1 MNGVS
6 LKRPLSLIAA
16 ISAVLLILYE
26 LIQIASGQLYQETLN
41 YIDGTTLIE
50 LGIMTLVGVF
60 AFQEQ
65 LDLKAVSLTLIAGLS
80 FIFAYEAL
88 YKWSFSL
95 APFRGV
101 MPPSE
106 LRPFVVQVG
115 TAATVLT
122 GFADRLF
129 TLKKWTFVWLA
140 LFVLLWIFWL
150 LVGFPVI
157 KGELVHPR
165 VIPIDFT
172 RDMTYALNRA
182 TKGLLF
188 LTYLTF
194 FPSLRNVKD

>member
-1 MNGVS
+1 
-6 LKRPLSLIAA
+6 LI
-16 ISAVLLILYE
+16 IYE
-26 LIQIASGQLYQETLN
+26 VIQIASGELYQETLN
-41 YIDGTTLIE
+41 FVDGTTLIE
-50 LGIMTLVGVF
+50 LGIMALVGVF
-60 AFQEQ
+60 ALREQ
-65 LDLKAVSLTLIAGLS
+65 TDLKAVSLTLISGLS

-95 APFRGV
+95 VPFRGT

-106 LRPFVVQVG
+106 LRQLIIQLG

-157 KGELVHPR
+157 KGELVHPQ
-165 VIPIDFT
+165 VIHIDFT

-182 TKGLLF
+182 TKALLF
-188 LTYLTF
+188 LVYLTF
-194 FPSLRNVKD
+194 FPPLRNVKGNAH